1 MQFTSTFLPS
11 LGFDFAVQP
20 LPVAELPVNPLERCT
35 SCCVCVCRNMYHVD
49 VYKCIVDLRI

>member
-1 MQFTSTFLPS
+1 MQFTSIFLPS

-35 SCCVCVCRNMYHVD
+35 SCCVCRNMYHGD
-49 VYKCIVDLRI
+49 VYKCIVDLCM